1 MMPHRLDQPLP
12 CGRALL
18 APRLV
23 AALLLAFGLLSGLGE
38 QRFPPPEFESGHQ
51 LPLTTTP
58 AARGVAWEYIDV
70 LVLAAALGFAVYLIY
85 KKRSR
90 KGLIGL
96 SLFSLGYFGFWRNGC
111 VCAIG
116 SFQNVALSLFGSG
129 YAVPVGVVLFFA
141 LPLMTALFAGRAF
154 CSGVCPHG
162 ALQDLVHLKTVKVPV
177 WLEQSLGILPFIYL
191 GAAVLFAAT
200 GSAFL
205 VCQYDPFVPIFRMN
219 GRSLMVFAGAGLL
232 LLGVFVGRPYCR
244 FLCPYGALLKL
255 GAIVAKLRVRVTPN
269 VCTQCRLCEA
279 SCPFGAMREPV
290 GAKPEPGALAKDRR
304 RLAWALLALPLLI
317 SVGVWLGGRFSGP
330 ASHLHPAVDLA
341 SDYLRDRNQTVPSG
355 PLSPDQLA
363 LERARNEPRE
373 VILKAV
379 EIRNQFHTGGLIFGG
394 WVGLVIGVKLISLA
408 LRRKRAD
415 YEPERGDCF
424 ACARC
429 FEYCPNE
436 LARRG
441 LPIASGMPGPA
452 TTTVTAARVQTPLA
466 PQRNDKVG
474 I

>member
-1 MMPHRLDQPLP
+1 M
-12 CGRALL
+12 
-18 APRLV
+18 APARLV
-23 AALLLAFGLLSGLGE
+23 QLAVVFLLFITGITSSFAE
-38 QRFPPPEFESGHQ
+38 QRFPPPDFETGHQ
-51 LPLTTTP
+51 LPGTTTP
-58 AARGVAWEYIDV
+58 AARAFTWEYVDV
-70 LVLAAALGFAVYLIY
+70 AVLAAALLTAVYLIY

-90 KGLIGL
+90 KGLVAL
-96 SLFSLGYFGFWRNGC
+96 SLFSLAYFGFWRNGC

-116 SFQNVALSLFGSG
+116 SFQNVALGLFGSG

-154 CSGVCPHG
+154 CAGVCPHG
-162 ALQDLVHLKTVKVPV
+162 ALQDLVHLKSIKVPV
-177 WLEQSLGILPFIYL
+177 WLEQSLGVIPFIYL

-269 VCTQCRLCEA
+269 HCTQCRLCEV

-290 GAKPEPGALAKDRR
+290 GVSADPGVLTKDRQ
-304 RLAWALLALPLLI
+304 RLAWAIIALPVLVLA
-317 SVGVWLGGRFSGP
+317 GVWLGGRFALP
-330 ASHLHPAVDLA
+330 AAHLHPTVQLA
-341 SDYLRDRNQTVPSG
+341 SNFLRERDQPVPSG

-363 LERARNEPRE
+363 VERARNEPRE
-373 VILKAV
+373 VLRQAV
-379 EIRNQFHTGGLIFGG
+379 EIRNRFEVGGRIFGG
-394 WVGLVIGVKLISLA
+394 WVGLVIAVKLISLA
-408 LRRKRAD
+408 MRRKRTD
-415 YEPERGDCF
+415 YEPDRGDCF

-436 LARRG
+436 LVRRG
-441 LPIASGMPGPA
+441 LPVPAAVMRQPSIVGTGAGRAQSTVASSGEA
-452 TTTVTAARVQTPLA
+452 
-466 PQRNDKVG
+466 KVG